1 MKLSE
6 LARNASR
13 TQNRKDARKV
23 AESLRFRMG
32 MNYAQSMDWAK
43 NGRIVIVAMIDD
55 GTSREVLLSDA
66 ERGQVLA
73 LLLQMFKG
81 RPLPVSQT
89 ELPLEPHRHNPRR
102 PD

>member
-13 TQNRKDARKV
+13 TQNRKEARKV

-43 NGRIVIVAMIDD
+43 RRADLGPDEFEELMA
-55 GTSREVLLSDA
+55 
-66 ERGQVLA
+66 LA
-73 LLLQMFKG
+73 DEG
-81 RPLPVSQT
+81 
-89 ELPLEPHRHNPRR
+89 
-102 PD
+102 